1 MTAVTLITTIGGLID
16 YLRTLD
22 QSAPITIDGRPPT
35 ALASYRGSYDEL
47 SIERTDARHE
57 VTALCVRGKPFELNM
72 AGYGTYSPGHSECAI
87 KAFPTVADMVEALE
101 LSVGEEFEG
110 YKGGQFVM
118 RRSSE
123 IWVSDY
129 GSCDNLRIT
138 TAGTRA
144 GAVNLVTIFEEW

>member
-1 MTAVTLITTIGGLID
+1 MTAVITTIGGLIA

-22 QSAPITIDGRPPT
+22 QSAPITIDGKPPT
-35 ALASYRGSYDEL
+35 ALASYRGSYDHL
-47 SIERTDARHE
+47 SIERTDARHDA
-57 VTALCVRGKPFELNM
+57 TGLSGRGKPFNLGM
-72 AGYGTYSPGHSECAI
+72 AGYGTYSPGHRECAI
-87 KAFPTVADMVEALE
+87 KAFPTVGDLVEALE

-129 GSCDNLRIT
+129 GCCDNLRVT
-138 TAGTRA
+138 TAGIRA